1 MKNIILFGGTI
12 FGTIALVFGVVALG
26 HHDRTG
32 WLYVIL
38 AVICFFL
45 ASGLGR
51 RIMRRPD
58 A

>member
-32 WLYVIL
+32 WLYLIL
-38 AVICFFL
+38 AVFCFFL
-45 ASGLGR
+45 AIGPGR
-51 RIMRRPD
+51 RMMRRPD

>member
-1 MKNIILFGGTI
+1 MKNIILFAGTI
-12 FGTIALVFGVVALG
+12 FGTVALVAGIVTLG

-32 WLYVIL
+32 WLYLVL
-38 AVICFFL
+38 AVFCYFL
-45 ASGLGR
+45 AIGPGR